1 MQVAM
6 KGVVPQW
13 CGTAPLSNASACV
26 VPVPVRIFFAGRALG
41 LFFLLCGISVKVAD
55 RLSVVLTFLP
65 VFWKT
70 QSSTPERQMKCQCFL
85 AVVGIPPG
93 HGVFPFFRK
102 AVSLTG
108 GLMWREG
115 LKMVV
120 SGSSPFR
127 TACRSENV
135 IV

>member
-13 CGTAPLSNASACV
+13 
-26 VPVPVRIFFAGRALG
+26 VRNGPFIECTGMRGSGSSKDSFAGRALG
-41 LFFLLCGISVKVAD
+41 LFFLLCGIPVKVAD
-55 RLSVVLTFLP
+55 RLSMVLTFLP

-70 QSSTPERQMKCQCFL
+70 QSSTPERQMKFQCFL
-85 AVVGIPPG
+85 AVAGIPPG

-108 GLMWREG
+108 GLM
-115 LKMVV
+115 
-120 SGSSPFR
+120 
-127 TACRSENV
+127 
-135 IV
+135 